1 MPMGSVAFRCSAAAA
16 ALLVILAASPAAAF
30 AFHCTGNACRVVGFL
45 DEGLGC
51 TVVTNHGRAPV
62 HISQGIDQLSYDLQP
77 EETEAPL
84 NQAQCYGYYSGG
96 ETASDVMPAR

>member
-1 MPMGSVAFRCSAAAA
+1 MSVGLAALRFAAPLLALAAAA
-16 ALLVILAASPAAAF
+16 PAAAF

-62 HISQGIDQLSYDLQP
+62 HITQGIDQLSYDLEP
-77 EETEAPL
+77 GETKAPL
-84 NQAQCYGYYSGG
+84 SQVQCYGYYSGG
-96 ETASDVMPAR
+96 ETANYLTR